1 MRKNARPTRRT
12 ELGLELRCA
21 RCREYWPAD
30 PEFFHKKGEGFH
42 SYCRVCVT
50 ERCYELRGGLSGW
63 QYQKLTK
70 KEGRAD
76 GII

>member
-63 QYQKLTK
+63 QYQKLAK
-70 KEGRAD
+70 KEGIAD